1 MTDTQLR
8 MECLRLAK
16 EMASD
21 PEDVIRIA
29 AKLYAFASGEAG

>member
-1 MTDTQLR
+1 MTDAQLR

-21 PEDVIRIA
+21 PETMLQIA
-29 AKLYAFASGEAG
+29 AKLYQFVSSGRS